1 VIVLS
6 ELGTRLKEA
15 RIAKGYSL
23 EDLQDLTK
31 IQKRYLAGIEDGNHS
46 MMPGA
51 FYIRAF
57 IRQYAAAVGLNG
69 EELLEQH
76 KLEMPADQ
84 PAAQPQM
91 PNTFSS
97 RSRSVTRTAPNE
109 AYAEFIPKVLVA
121 LFIVLILAV
130 AWYFYS
136 ASTNRDS
143 TGTPVEEGN
152 GVPYETPAPAVPEET
167 EEPIEEEPADEP
179 AAEPEE
185 PEAVLT
191 VEGTQGETTTY
202 SWQGPAERE
211 LEITASGPSWIAATD
226 ENQQE
231 LTSEARVMQAEETEK
246 IDLSEVESVRLRIGD
261 YSNITLTLNGEPIEY
276 SQNIQPQN
284 IVIQFRN
291 AE

>member
-1 VIVLS
+1 MS

-23 EDLQDLTK
+23 EDLQDVTK

-51 FYIRAF
+51 FYVRAF

-76 KLEMPADQ
+76 KLEMPADK

-91 PNTFSS
+91 PNALSS

-136 ASTNRDS
+136 ASTNSDS
-143 TGTPVEEGN
+143 TSEPVEEGT

-167 EEPIEEEPADEP
+167 EEPVEEPVEEPA
-179 AAEPEE
+179 AGPEE
-185 PEAVLT
+185 PEAVLS

-202 SWQGPAERE
+202 AWQGPAERQ

-231 LTSEARVMQAEETEK
+231 LTSEARVMQAEETET
-246 IDLSEVESVRLRIGD
+246 IDLSEVEVVRLRIGD

-276 SQNIQPQN
+276 TQQIQPQN
-284 IVIQFRN
+284 IVIQFTT

>member
-1 VIVLS
+1 MS

-46 MMPGA
+46 MMPGT
-51 FYIRAF
+51 FYVRAF

-76 KLEMPADQ
+76 KLEMPADK
-84 PAAQPQM
+84 PAAQPRM
-91 PNTFSS
+91 PNTLSS

-109 AYAEFIPKVLVA
+109 AYADFIPKVLVA

-143 TGTPVEEGN
+143 ADTPVEEGN
-152 GVPYETPAPAVPEET
+152 GVSYETPAPAAPEET
-167 EEPIEEEPADEP
+167 EEPVEEPAEEP
-179 AAEPEE
+179 AVEPEE
-185 PEAVLT
+185 PEAVLS

-231 LTSEARVMQAEETEK
+231 LTSEARVMQAEETET
-246 IDLSEVESVRLRIGD
+246 IDLSEVETVRLRIGD
-261 YSNITLTLNGEPIEY
+261 YSNIALTLNGEPIEY
-276 SQNIQPQN
+276 SQQIQPQN
-284 IVIQFRN
+284 IVIQFTN

>member
-1 VIVLS
+1 
-6 ELGTRLKEA
+6 
-15 RIAKGYSL
+15 
-23 EDLQDLTK
+23 
-31 IQKRYLAGIEDGNHS
+31 
-46 MMPGA
+46 M
-51 FYIRAF
+51 
-57 IRQYAAAVGLNG
+57 
-69 EELLEQH
+69 
-76 KLEMPADQ
+76 
-84 PAAQPQM
+84 
-91 PNTFSS
+91 
-97 RSRSVTRTAPNE
+97 
-109 AYAEFIPKVLVA
+109 
-121 LFIVLILAV
+121 
-130 AWYFYS
+130 
-136 ASTNRDS
+136 
-143 TGTPVEEGN
+143 
-152 GVPYETPAPAVPEET
+152 
-167 EEPIEEEPADEP
+167 
-179 AAEPEE
+179 
-185 PEAVLT
+185 T